1 MPESESLIAVYG
13 AIAANLAVAVTK
25 FVAAFGSGSSAMLSE
40 GIHSLVDT
48 GNESL
53 LLLGLRQSRK
63 PADEAHPFGHGRE
76 LYFWSL
82 VVAIVIF
89 GVGGGMSFYEG
100 VSHLRRPGQLGDP
113 TWSYVVLGL
122 SFLFEGSS
130 WVVALR
136 QFLPKAKDESLWR
149 ALRKSKDPS
158 LVTVLLEDSAALVGL
173 AIAALG
179 IYLAHAF
186 RSHVFDGA
194 ASILI
199 GLMLTFVAV
208 FLAYESKGLL
218 IGEAARRDVVQSV
231 RRAAQNDPDAELVR
245 RPLTMHLGPEDVLL
259 NLTVKF
265 RDDLSAA
272 EVAEAVARMERTIQ
286 ERHPEIQRIFIEPEA
301 KSRAQGS
308 SSARTGR

>member
-1 MPESESLIAVYG
+1 MPESGSLIAVYG

-25 FVAAFGSGSSAMLSE
+25 FLAAFGSGSSAMLSE

-48 GNESL
+48 GNEAL

-63 PADEAHPFGHGRE
+63 PADEAHPYGHGRE

-100 VSHLRRPGQLGDP
+100 VSHLRRPGRLGDP
-113 TWSYVVLGL
+113 TWSYVVLGV
-122 SFLFEGSS
+122 SFAFEATS

-136 QFLPKAKDESLWR
+136 QFLPRAKDKSFWR

-158 LVTVLLEDSAALVGL
+158 LITIVLEDSAALVGL
-173 AIAALG
+173 VIAALG
-179 IYLAHAF
+179 VFLGHTLG
-186 RSHVFDGA
+186 SHVFDGA

-199 GLMLTFVAV
+199 GLVLTFVSV

-218 IGEAARRDVVQSV
+218 IGEAAGRDVVQSI
-231 RRAAQNDPDAELVR
+231 RRAALDDPDAERVR
-245 RPLTMHLGPEDVLL
+245 RPLTMHLGPQDVLL

-272 EVAEAVARMERTIQ
+272 EVAEAVVRMQRTIQ
-286 ERHPEIQRIFIEPEA
+286 ERHPEIQRIFIEPEPA
-301 KSRAQGS
+301 RPAQGS
-308 SSARTGR
+308 ISARTGR